1 MKKRDQGTWL
11 YFKLKNVPFN
21 IMSNEGKIYLPRTSF
36 LTFNLDFLTKGIGK
50 EALWRIFQM
59 QTYFTSQMLLM
70 GML

>member
-1 MKKRDQGTWL
+1 ML
-11 YFKLKNVPFN
+11 
-21 IMSNEGKIYLPRTSF
+21 NEGKICLPRTSF
-36 LTFNLDFLTKGIGK
+36 LTFNLNFLTNGIGK

>member
-21 IMSNEGKIYLPRTSF
+21 IMLNEGKIYLPRTSF
-36 LTFNLDFLTKGIGK
+36 LTFNLHFLTKGIGK